1 MAVRRFDRA
10 RARRRRLQFSLR
22 TLLIA
27 VLALG
32 FILGL
37 LGSRALRARRQKK
50 AIEELAGQGA
60 LVMYDYESAAVDRQ
74 GSPRPPVPRWL
85 CTVLGVDF
93 FADVVFVGQGGG
105 SDFGRGDLI
114 HLKAFPD
121 LEELQLYQ
129 SDVTDE
135 DLAHL
140 ASLGRLRWLD
150 LTSDEITDEGLEHL
164 MGLSSLQE
172 IAVGGK
178 RITDIGVARLRE
190 ALPHAHVERYAELPD
205 RDWSMPQE
213 EGSGKGTGFF

>member
-1 MAVRRFDRA
+1 MAIRWFHRTAGKRRRF
-10 RARRRRLQFSLR
+10 QFSLR

-37 LGSRALRARRQKK
+37 LGSRALRARRQRK
-50 AIEELAGQGA
+50 AIEELTGQGA
-60 LVMYDYESAAVDRQ
+60 LVMYDYESAAIDRP
-74 GSPRPPVPRWL
+74 GRPRPPVPRWL
-85 CTVLGVDF
+85 CAVLGVDF
-93 FADVVFVGQGGG
+93 FADVVFVGKGGG
-105 SDFGRGDLI
+105 SDFGRGGLI

-140 ASLGRLRWLD
+140 VGLRRLRWLD

-164 MGLSSLQE
+164 MGLSSLE
-172 IAVGGK
+172 EVSVGGK

-190 ALPHAHVERYAELPD
+190 ALPRARVERYAELPD
-205 RDWSMPQE
+205 RDWSMPEE
-213 EGSGKGTGFF
+213 EGSGKGAGFF